1 MPGISEQIALQEPR
15 LARAVSAAEQCE
27 VFSDLVRRQSRFV
40 FRVAYAILRDVHDAD
55 DAVQETFL
63 KLYRSRGWDGIKD
76 EKAYLARVAWRSAVD
91 LRARK
96 LKSSPVVEAA
106 WPGRNPEQDAIA
118 SDRDAVI
125 HRLIDA
131 LPEELRQPL
140 VLSGLQELSSTETA
154 RIIGISENAVRSRV
168 MRARQ
173 ILKQKLDAL
182 GAGNYEE

>member
-1 MPGISEQIALQEPR
+1 MPGISEQIALQEPS
-15 LARAVSAAEQCE
+15 LARGVSAAEQGE
-27 VFSDLVRRQSRFV
+27 VFNDLVRRQARFV
-40 FRVAYAILRDVHDAD
+40 FRVAYAVLHDVHDAD

-63 KLYRSRGWDGIKD
+63 KLYRSRGWDRIRD
-76 EKAYLARVAWRSAVD
+76 EKAYLARVAWRIAAG
-91 LRARK
+91 LRTRQPKAA
-96 LKSSPVVEAA
+96 PVAEAA
-106 WPGRNPEQDAIA
+106 WPGPNPEQDAIA

-140 VLSGLQELSSTETA
+140 VLSGLQELSSTESA

-173 ILKQKLDAL
+173 ILKQKLNAL
-182 GAGNYEE
+182 GTAKYDE

>member
-15 LARAVSAAEQCE
+15 LAREVSVAEQGE
-27 VFSDLVRRQSRFV
+27 VFSDLVRRQARFV
-40 FRVAYAILRDVHDAD
+40 FRVAYAVLHDVHDAD

-63 KLYRSRGWDGIKD
+63 KLYRSRGWDRIRD
-76 EKAYLARVAWRSAVD
+76 EKAYLARVAWRIAVD

-96 LKSSPVVEAA
+96 PKSAPVVEAA

-118 SDRDAVI
+118 SDRDSVI

-140 VLSGLQELSSTETA
+140 VLSGLQELSSTESA
-154 RIIGISENAVRSRV
+154 RIMGISENAVRSRV

-182 GAGNYEE
+182 GAGKYDE